1 MTSKVLLLVAF
12 MAGCGFTFF
21 SALAWALVWNT
32 AKAIKKIL
40 LDEV

>member
-1 MTSKVLLLVAF
+1 MTSRVLLLVAF

-21 SALAWALVWNT
+21 TAIAWALIWNT
-32 AKAIKKIL
+32 VKATKKIL

>member
-21 SALAWALVWNT
+21 SAIMWVLIWNT
-32 AKAIKKIL
+32 AKAIKRIL
-40 LDEV
+40 LDE